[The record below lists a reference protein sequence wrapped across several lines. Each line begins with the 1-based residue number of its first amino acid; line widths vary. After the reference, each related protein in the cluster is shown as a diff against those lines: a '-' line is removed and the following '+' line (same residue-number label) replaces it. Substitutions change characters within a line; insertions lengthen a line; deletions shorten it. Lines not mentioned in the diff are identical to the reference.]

1 MDLWQLNI
9 FCKVVELKGFSKAGN
24 AIHLS
29 QPTISSHIKDLENH
43 FECQLIDRL
52 GKKAVPTKAGEL
64 LYHYARKLIALRDE
78 TEAAM
83 AEFQG
88 KIKGR
93 LVIGGSTIPGG
104 YILPKCIGAFT
115 TVYPEVT
122 ISLII
127 GDTDQIIQDVLS
139 GSPEFGIVGAKT
151 SNKNIYQEKLIED
164 EMRLIVTCDHKWAE
178 KINISPDLMFKEPF
192 IVRERGS
199 GTLKSIKLS
208 LKEKGYTSENL
219 NIIAEMGSTE
229 AVIQGIKSNVGVSIL
244 STIAVAEELRAGT
257 LKALTIKELNL
268 KRSFYLITHKQ
279 RSPSP
284 LCKAFIK
291 FLKKE
296 FTSNHFKNVDCVQ
309 GQGASR

>member
-9 FCKVVELKGFSKAGN
+9 FCKVVELKGFSNAGN
-24 AIHLS
+24 AVHLS

-83 AEFQG
+83 AEFHG

-104 YILPKCIGAFT
+104 YILPKCIGSFT

-139 GSPEFGIVGAKT
+139 GSSEFGIVGAQT

-164 EMRLIVTCDHKWAE
+164 EMRLIVTSDHKWAKE
-178 KINISPDLMFKEPF
+178 KQITPDLIFKEPF
-192 IVRERGS
+192 IVRESGS

-208 LKEKGYTSENL
+208 LKEKGYYSENL
-219 NIIAEMGSTE
+219 NIIAELGSTE
-229 AVIQGIKSNVGVSIL
+229 AVIQGIKSKVGISIL
-244 STIAVAEELRAGT
+244 STIAVAEELKAGT
-257 LKALTIKELNL
+257 LRALTIKKLNL

-284 LCKAFIK
+284 LCNAFIN

-296 FTSNHFKNVDCVQ
+296 FANV
-309 GQGASR
+309 

>member
-9 FCKVVELKGFSKAGN
+9 FCKVIELEGFSKAGN
-24 AIHLS
+24 VIHLS

-43 FECQLIDRL
+43 FECPLIDRL

-64 LYHYARKLIALRDE
+64 LYGYARKLIALRDE

-83 AEFQG
+83 AEFHG

-104 YILPKCIGAFT
+104 YLLPKCIGAFT

-139 GSPEFGIVGAKT
+139 GSLEIGIVGAET
-151 SNKNIYQEKLIED
+151 SNKNIYQERLIED
-164 EMRLIVTCDHKWAE
+164 EMRLIVTSDHKWAE
-178 KINISPDLMFKEPF
+178 KKHIIPDLMFKEPF

-208 LKEKGYTSENL
+208 LNEKGYSSENF

-229 AVIQGIKSNVGVSIL
+229 AVIQGIKSKVGVSIL
-244 STIAVAEELRAGT
+244 STIAVDEELKAGT

-279 RSPSP
+279 RSLSP

-296 FTSNHFKNVDCVQ
+296 FTTSHLKKADSAQ
-309 GQGASR
+309 

>member
-9 FCKVVELKGFSKAGN
+9 FCKVVELKGFSNAGN

-52 GKKAVPTKAGEL
+52 GKKVVPTKAGEL
-64 LYHYARKLIALRDE
+64 LYRYARKLIALRDE

-83 AEFQG
+83 AEFHG

-164 EMRLIVTCDHKWAE
+164 EMRLIVTSDHKWANE
-178 KINISPDLMFKEPF
+178 KHVSPDWIFKEPF

-208 LKEKGYTSENL
+208 LKEKGYSSENL
-219 NIIAEMGSTE
+219 NIIAELGSTE
-229 AVIQGIKSNVGVSIL
+229 AVIQGIKSKVGISIL
-244 STIAVAEELRAGT
+244 STIAVAEELKAGT
-257 LKALTIKELNL
+257 LKALTIKKLNL

-284 LCKAFIK
+284 LCNAFIN

-296 FTSNHFKNVDCVQ
+296 FANV
-309 GQGASR
+309 

>member
-1 MDLWQLNI
+1 MDLWQLNV

-64 LYHYARKLIALRDE
+64 LYHYAKKLIALRDE

-88 KIKGR
+88 RIKGR
-93 LVIGGSTIPGG
+93 LMVGGSTIPGG
-104 YILPKCIGAFT
+104 YILPKSIGAFT
-115 TVYPEVT
+115 AVYPEVT

-127 GDTDQIIQDVLS
+127 GDTDQIIQDVLN
-139 GSPEFGIVGAKT
+139 GSSELGIVGAET

-164 EMRLIVTCDHKWAE
+164 EMRLIVTGDHKWAGN
-178 KINISPDLMFKEPF
+178 KDISLDLMFKEPF

-208 LKEKGYTSENL
+208 LKEKGYSSENL
-219 NIIAEMGSTE
+219 NVIAEMGSTE
-229 AVIQGIKSNVGVSIL
+229 AVIQGIKSKVGVSIL
-244 STIAVAEELRAGT
+244 STIAVLEELKAGT
-257 LKALTIKELNL
+257 LKALTINELNL

-284 LCKAFIK
+284 VCNAFIK

-296 FTSNHFKNVDCVQ
+296 STN
-309 GQGASR
+309 G

>member
-9 FCKVVELKGFSKAGN
+9 FCKVVELKGFSKAGD

-64 LYHYARKLIALRDE
+64 LYRCARKLIALRDE

-83 AEFQG
+83 AEFHG
-88 KIKGR
+88 RIKGR

-115 TVYPEVT
+115 SVYPEVT

-151 SNKNIYQEKLIED
+151 SSKNICQEKLIED
-164 EMRLIVTCDHKWAE
+164 EMRLIVTGDHKWADNSH
-178 KINISPDLMFKEPF
+178 INPDLMFKEPF

-199 GTLKSIKLS
+199 GTLTSIKLS
-208 LKEKGYTSENL
+208 LKEKGYASENL
-219 NIIAEMGSTE
+219 NIVAEMGSTE

-244 STIAVAEELRAGT
+244 STIAVAEELQAGT
-257 LKALTIKELNL
+257 LKALTINELNL

-284 LCKAFIK
+284 ICRAFID

-296 FTSNHFKNVDCVQ
+296 FTNV
-309 GQGASR
+309 

>member
-9 FCKVVELKGFSKAGN
+9 FCKVIELKGFSKAGN

-43 FECQLIDRL
+43 FACQLIDRL

-64 LYHYARKLIALRDE
+64 LYHHAQKLIALRDE

-83 AEFQG
+83 AEFHG

-127 GDTDQIIQDVLS
+127 GDTDQIIRDVLS

-151 SNKNIYQEKLIED
+151 SNKNIFQEKLIED
-164 EMRLIVTCDHKWAE
+164 EMRLIVTCDHKWAN
-178 KINISPDLMFKEPF
+178 KKYISPDLMFKEPF

-208 LKEKGYTSENL
+208 LKEKGYIIENF
-219 NIIAEMGSTE
+219 NIISEMGSTE
-229 AVIQGIKSNVGVSIL
+229 AVIQGIKSKVGVSIL
-244 STIAVAEELRAGT
+244 STVAVAEELKAGT

-284 LCKAFIK
+284 LCKAFTK

-296 FTSNHFKNVDCVQ
+296 FSDD
-309 GQGASR
+309 

>member
-9 FCKVVELKGFSKAGN
+9 FCKVIELKGFSKAGN

-43 FECQLIDRL
+43 FACQLIDRL

-64 LYHYARKLIALRDE
+64 LYHHAQKLIALRDE

-83 AEFQG
+83 AEFHG
-88 KIKGR
+88 RIKGR

-127 GDTDQIIQDVLS
+127 GDTDQIIRDVLS

-151 SNKNIYQEKLIED
+151 SNKNISQEKLIED
-164 EMRLIVTCDHKWAE
+164 EMRLIVTCDHKWA
-178 KINISPDLMFKEPF
+178 KKKYISPDLMFKEPF

-208 LKEKGYTSENL
+208 IKEKGYTIENF
-219 NIIAEMGSTE
+219 NIISEMGSTE
-229 AVIQGIKSNVGVSIL
+229 AVIQGIKSKVGVSIL
-244 STIAVAEELRAGT
+244 STVAVAEELKAGT

-284 LCKAFIK
+284 LCRTFIK

-296 FTSNHFKNVDCVQ
+296 FTNF
-309 GQGASR
+309 

>member
-9 FCKVVELKGFSKAGN
+9 FCKVVELKGFSKAAN
-24 AIHLS
+24 TIHLS

-52 GKKAVPTKAGEL
+52 GKKAIPTKAGEL

-83 AEFQG
+83 AEFHG

-127 GDTDQIIQDVLS
+127 GDTNQIIQDVLS
-139 GSPEFGIVGAKT
+139 GTPEFGIVGAET
-151 SNKNIYQEKLIED
+151 SNKNICQEKLIED
-164 EMRLIVTCDHKWAE
+164 EMRLIVTRDHKWAG
-178 KINISPDLMFKEPF
+178 KKNISPDLMFKEPF

-219 NIIAEMGSTE
+219 NIIAELGSTE
-229 AVIQGIKSNVGVSIL
+229 AIIQGIKSKIGISIL
-244 STIAVAEELRAGT
+244 STIAVAEELKAGT

-268 KRSFYLITHKQ
+268 KRNFYLITHKQ

-284 LCKAFIK
+284 LCKAFIN
-291 FLKKE
+291 FFKKE
-296 FTSNHFKNVDCVQ
+296 FAKV
-309 GQGASR
+309 

>member
-9 FCKVVELKGFSKAGN
+9 FCKVVELKGFSNAGN

-43 FECQLIDRL
+43 FGCQLLDRL

-64 LYHYARKLIALRDE
+64 LYHYARRLIGLRDE

-83 AEFQG
+83 AEFHG

-127 GDTDQIIQDVLS
+127 GDTNQIIQDVLS
-139 GSPEFGIVGAKT
+139 GSPEFGIVGAET
-151 SNKNIYQEKLIED
+151 SNKNICQEKLIED
-164 EMRLIVTCDHKWAE
+164 EMRLIVTCDHKWAG
-178 KINISPDLMFKEPF
+178 KKNISPDLMFKEPF

-219 NIIAEMGSTE
+219 NIIAELGSTE
-229 AVIQGIKSNVGVSIL
+229 AIIQGIKSKIGISIL
-244 STIAVAEELRAGT
+244 STIAVAEELKAGT

-268 KRSFYLITHKQ
+268 KRNFYLITHKQ

-284 LCKAFIK
+284 LCKAFIN

-296 FTSNHFKNVDCVQ
+296 FAKV
-309 GQGASR
+309 

>member
-9 FCKVVELKGFSKAGN
+9 FCKVVELKGFSNAGN

-52 GKKAVPTKAGEL
+52 GKKVVPTKAGEL
-64 LYHYARKLIALRDE
+64 LYRYARKLIALRDE

-83 AEFQG
+83 AEFHG

-122 ISLII
+122 ISLVI

-164 EMRLIVTCDHKWAE
+164 EMRLIVTSDHKWANE
-178 KINISPDLMFKEPF
+178 KHVSPDWIFKEPF

-208 LKEKGYTSENL
+208 LKEKGYSSENL
-219 NIIAEMGSTE
+219 NIIAELGSTE
-229 AVIQGIKSNVGVSIL
+229 AVIQGIKSKVGISIL
-244 STIAVAEELRAGT
+244 STIAVAEELKAGT
-257 LKALTIKELNL
+257 LKALTIKKLNL

-284 LCKAFIK
+284 LCNAFIN

-296 FTSNHFKNVDCVQ
+296 FANV
-309 GQGASR
+309 

>member
-9 FCKVVELKGFSKAGN
+9 FCKVIELEGFSKAGN
-24 AIHLS
+24 VIHLS

-64 LYHYARKLIALRDE
+64 LYGYARKLIALRDE

-83 AEFQG
+83 AEFHG

-104 YILPKCIGAFT
+104 YLLPKCIGAFT

-139 GSPEFGIVGAKT
+139 GSPEIGIVGAKT
-151 SNKNIYQEKLIED
+151 SNKNIYQERLIED
-164 EMRLIVTCDHKWAE
+164 EMRLIVTSDHKWA
-178 KINISPDLMFKEPF
+178 KKKHIIPDLMFKEPF

-208 LKEKGYTSENL
+208 LNEKGYSSENF

-229 AVIQGIKSNVGVSIL
+229 AVIQGIKSKVGVSIL
-244 STIAVAEELRAGT
+244 STVAVDEELKAGT

-279 RSPSP
+279 RSLSP
-284 LCKAFIK
+284 LCKAFIN

-296 FTSNHFKNVDCVQ
+296 FRTSHLKKADSAQ
-309 GQGASR
+309 

>member
-43 FECQLIDRL
+43 FECQLVDRL

-64 LYHYARKLIALRDE
+64 LYQYARKLIALRDE

-83 AEFQG
+83 AEFHG
-88 KIKGR
+88 RIKGR
-93 LVIGGSTIPGG
+93 LVIGGSTIPGV
-104 YILPKCIGAFT
+104 YILPKCIGSFT
-115 TVYPEVT
+115 SVYPEVT
-122 ISLII
+122 ISLNI

-139 GSPEFGIVGAKT
+139 GSSEIGIVGAKT
-151 SNKNIYQEKLIED
+151 SNKNISQEKLIED
-164 EMRLIVTCDHKWAE
+164 EMRLIVNCDHKWAP
-178 KINISPDLMFKEPF
+178 KKHISLNLMFKEPF

-244 STIAVAEELRAGT
+244 STIAVAEELKAGT

-284 LCKAFIK
+284 ICKAFIN

-296 FTSNHFKNVDCVQ
+296 FTNV
-309 GQGASR
+309 

>member
-9 FCKVVELKGFSKAGN
+9 FCKVVELKGFSKAGD

-78 TEAAM
+78 TQAAM
-83 AEFQG
+83 AEFHG
-88 KIKGR
+88 RIKGR

-127 GDTDQIIQDVLS
+127 GDTEQIIQDVLS

-151 SNKNIYQEKLIED
+151 SNKNISQKKLIED
-164 EMRLIVTCDHKWAE
+164 EMRLIVTADHRWAD
-178 KINISPDLMFKEPF
+178 KKHINPDLMFKEPF

-208 LKEKGYTSENL
+208 LKEKGYASENL
-219 NIIAEMGSTE
+219 NIVAEMGSTE

-244 STIAVAEELRAGT
+244 STIAVAEELKAGT

-279 RSPSP
+279 RSASP
-284 LCKAFIK
+284 ICKAFIS
-291 FLKKE
+291 FLEKE
-296 FTSNHFKNVDCVQ
+296 FT
-309 GQGASR
+309 

>member
-24 AIHLS
+24 VIHLS

-43 FECQLIDRL
+43 FDCQLIDRL

-83 AEFQG
+83 AEFHG
-88 KIKGR
+88 RIKGR

-115 TVYPEVT
+115 AIYPEVT
-122 ISLII
+122 ISLSV

-151 SNKNIYQEKLIED
+151 SNKHIYQQKLIED
-164 EMRLIVTCDHKWAE
+164 EMRLIVTGDHKWA
-178 KINISPDLMFKEPF
+178 KKKHISPNLMFKEPF

-208 LKEKGYTSENL
+208 LKEKGYTRENL
-219 NIIAEMGSTE
+219 NIVAEMGSTE

-244 STIAVAEELRAGT
+244 SSIAVAEELKAGT
-257 LKALTIKELNL
+257 LKALAIKELNL
-268 KRSFYLITHKQ
+268 KRNFYLITHKQ

-284 LCKAFIK
+284 ICKAFIN
-291 FLKKE
+291 FLRKE
-296 FTSNHFKNVDCVQ
+296 FTN
-309 GQGASR
+309 G

>member
-78 TEAAM
+78 TQAAM
-83 AEFQG
+83 AEFHG
-88 KIKGR
+88 RIKGR

-151 SNKNIYQEKLIED
+151 SNKNICQEKLIED
-164 EMRLIVTCDHKWAE
+164 EMRLIVTGDHKWAD
-178 KINISPDLMFKEPF
+178 KKHINPDLMFKEPF

-208 LKEKGYTSENL
+208 LKEKGYASENL
-219 NIIAEMGSTE
+219 NIVAEMGSTE

-244 STIAVAEELRAGT
+244 STIAVAEELKAGT
-257 LKALTIKELNL
+257 LKALTINELNL

-284 LCKAFIK
+284 ICKAFVN

-296 FTSNHFKNVDCVQ
+296 FAKKTIYGWTRPNP
-309 GQGASR
+309 

>member
-9 FCKVVELKGFSKAGN
+9 FCKVIELEGFSKAGN
-24 AIHLS
+24 VIHLS

-64 LYHYARKLIALRDE
+64 LYGYARKLIALRDE

-83 AEFQG
+83 AEFHG

-104 YILPKCIGAFT
+104 YLLPKCIGAFT

-139 GSPEFGIVGAKT
+139 GSLEIGIVGAET
-151 SNKNIYQEKLIED
+151 SNKNIYQERLIED
-164 EMRLIVTCDHKWAE
+164 EMRLIVTSDHKWAE
-178 KINISPDLMFKEPF
+178 KKHIIPDLMFKEPF

-208 LKEKGYTSENL
+208 LNEKGYSIENF

-229 AVIQGIKSNVGVSIL
+229 AVIQGIKSKVGVSIL
-244 STIAVAEELRAGT
+244 STIAVDEELKAGT

-279 RSPSP
+279 RSLSP

-296 FTSNHFKNVDCVQ
+296 FTTSHLKKADSAQ
-309 GQGASR
+309 